1 MVDKYVQSRRWTEDV
16 PEGFDV
22 VLRRAYIGKLAE
34 RVLLVYKSRL
44 LMLQLSDLQ
53 ERLRVSEDAEEQIDL
68 LKQISENNDLRRL
81 LAEHLRRIKL

>member
-1 MVDKYVQSRRWTEDV
+1 
-16 PEGFDV
+16 
-22 VLRRAYIGKLAE
+22 
-34 RVLLVYKSRL
+34 
-44 LMLQLSDLQ
+44 LQ